1 MSKLLKNIIVLFLA
15 VYALYIL
22 VSQQKTL
29 NTYTAEKKQYSS
41 QINEAVEEK
50 SKLTNTL
57 EGINSTEYIEEVA
70 RNVLDMRLPNEHV
83 YIDITK

>member
-1 MSKLLKNIIVLFLA
+1 MSKLLKRIVIILLIA
-15 VYALYIL
+15 YALFIL
-22 VSQQKTL
+22 STQQKTL
-29 NTYTAEKKQYSS
+29 NTYAAEKKQYSS

-50 SKLTNTL
+50 AKLTNTL

-70 RNVLDMRLPNEHV
+70 RNILDMRLPNEHV